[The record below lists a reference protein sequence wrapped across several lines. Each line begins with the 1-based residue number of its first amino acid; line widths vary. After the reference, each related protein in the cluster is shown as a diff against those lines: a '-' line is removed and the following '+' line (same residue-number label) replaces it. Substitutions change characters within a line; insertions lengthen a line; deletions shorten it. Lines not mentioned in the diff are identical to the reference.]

1 MGEATSA
8 AFLSPSLPD
17 IKPQA
22 LSVMWVDLV
31 RMEKG
36 RLALRG
42 PLQWGGGLSLHVK
55 VNPSLGQYEGLLVQ
69 GLNQY
74 LSLTLEMG
82 KCEALNL

>member
-55 VNPSLGQYEGLLVQ
+55 VCTDLIPLD
-69 GLNQY
+69 
-74 LSLTLEMG
+74 
-82 KCEALNL
+82 